1 MGFPGDSV
9 IQNPLASA
17 GDAGEAGSIPGSGS
31 SPGGRIGN
39 PLQNPCLGKFHV
51 QSNLVWCNPWGL
63 KELDTT
69 ERMSTHIYN
78 YNF

>member
-17 GDAGEAGSIPGSGS
+17 GEAGSIPGLGS

-39 PLQNPCLGKFHV
+39 PL
-51 QSNLVWCNPWGL
+51 
-63 KELDTT
+63 
-69 ERMSTHIYN
+69 
-78 YNF
+78 